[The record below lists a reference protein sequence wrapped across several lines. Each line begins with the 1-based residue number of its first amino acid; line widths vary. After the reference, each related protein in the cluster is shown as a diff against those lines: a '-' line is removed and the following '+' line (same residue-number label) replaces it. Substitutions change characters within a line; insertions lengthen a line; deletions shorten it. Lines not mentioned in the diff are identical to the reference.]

1 MYWRASSHIHS
12 LVISFLDMAYILF
25 RARHAPYPNL
35 IRGYGISVGRLFRI
49 WRACILHAFNVGE
62 ASTCMVQD
70 CPFKRSRELPQGS
83 DWNLTKRAETG
94 RPCDPTY

>member
-12 LVISFLDMAYILF
+12 LVITFLDMAYILF

-49 WRACILHAFNVGE
+49 WRACILHAFMKE
-62 ASTCMVQD
+62 APVHAW
-70 CPFKRSRELPQGS
+70 FKIASSKEVVSFRKDLGPH
-83 DWNLTKRAETG
+83 
-94 RPCDPTY
+94 